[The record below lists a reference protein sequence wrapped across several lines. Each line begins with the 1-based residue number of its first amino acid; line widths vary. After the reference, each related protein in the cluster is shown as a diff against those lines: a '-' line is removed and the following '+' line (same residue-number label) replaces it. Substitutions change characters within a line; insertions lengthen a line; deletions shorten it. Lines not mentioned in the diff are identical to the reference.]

1 MECVHV
7 GIDISKDW
15 LDMGVLPE
23 GISRRYSYTEEG
35 LDELEEYLKGV
46 APERV
51 ILEATGG
58 LEISVASRLAGAGL
72 PVVVI
77 NPRQARDFAKAIG
90 RLAKTDKIDALVL
103 ARFGESVKPEIRP
116 LKEEEVQVFS
126 AMNARRRQLS
136 GMISMEK
143 SRLGKASLKVR
154 KGIEEHIAW
163 LQESLRE
170 IDRDMD
176 DQIKGSPVWK
186 EKADL
191 LQSFKGIGP
200 VISRALLSDL
210 PELGEVGPKQIAA
223 LVGVAPLNC
232 DSGKRRGKMMIWGG
246 RGHLRALLYMA
257 AVNAIRFNPVI
268 KSFYERLI
276 GAGKRRKQALVAC
289 MRKILVILNAMLR
302 TRSSWDPAYSYAP

>member
-35 LDELEEYLKGV
+35 LDKLEEYLKGV

-163 LQESLRE
+163 LQESLRD

-191 LQSFKGIGP
+191 LRSFKGIGP

-210 PELGEVGPKQIAA
+210 PELGAVGPKQIAA

-289 MRKILVILNAMLR
+289 MRKILVILNAMMR